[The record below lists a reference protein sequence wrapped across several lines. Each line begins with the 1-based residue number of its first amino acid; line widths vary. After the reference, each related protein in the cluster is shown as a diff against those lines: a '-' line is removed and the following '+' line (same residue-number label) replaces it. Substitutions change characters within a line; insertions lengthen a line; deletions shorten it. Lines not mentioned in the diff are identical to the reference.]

1 MSTQAQILANQANA
15 QKSCGPKTETG
26 KQASSQNRRTHGLS
40 DPGDSF
46 TIESYED
53 QAEFFQFKL
62 RLYDEQNPQNET
74 ECILVRRMLESE
86 WLRRRAILLQTICYA
101 DGFLQ
106 QEKHFALYMRY
117 QSMHERGF
125 YKALNELQKLRNQ
138 RTKDQIG
145 FESEKRAAETHNLKI
160 QELELKIE
168 LKKARVAQPPQPAE
182 SQKPTSE
189 PVTSQNIPVSN
200 PETSPGGLE
209 MAA

>member
-26 KQASSQNRRTHGLS
+26 KQASSQNRRIHGLS

-53 QAEFFQFKL
+53 KEEFFAFKL
-62 RLYDEQNPQNET
+62 RLYDEQNPQDET
-74 ECILVRRMLESE
+74 ECILVRRMIESE

-101 DGFLQ
+101 DGLLQ
-106 QEKHFALYMRY
+106 NEKHFALYLRY

-145 FESEKRAAETHNLKI
+145 FVSQKHAEAAENRAAETHNFKK
-160 QELELKIE
+160 QEFEI
-168 LKKARVAQPPQPAE
+168 KKQRAAGFDQTKKSERETAAPA
-182 SQKPTSE
+182 P
-189 PVTSQNIPVSN
+189 N
-200 PETSPGGLE
+200 PETTPAGVE

>member
-125 YKALNELQKLRNQ
+125 YKALNELQKLRNEK
-138 RTKDQIG
+138 RKEQIG
-145 FESEKRAAETHNLKI
+145 FESEKRAAAAENRAVESLNLKK
-160 QELELKIE
+160 QEFE
-168 LKKARVAQPPQPAE
+168 LKKQRAARLDQTKKSKKQTATPA
-182 SQKPTSE
+182 P
-189 PVTSQNIPVSN
+189 N

>member
-26 KQASSQNRRTHGLS
+26 KQASSQNRRIHGLS

-101 DGFLQ
+101 DGLLQ
-106 QEKHFALYMRY
+106 NEKHFALYLRY

-145 FESEKRAAETHNLKI
+145 FVSQKHAEAAENRAAETHNFKK
-160 QELELKIE
+160 QEFEI
-168 LKKARVAQPPQPAE
+168 KKQRAAGFDQTKKSERETAAPA
-182 SQKPTSE
+182 P
-189 PVTSQNIPVSN
+189 N
-200 PETSPGGLE
+200 PETTPAGVE